1 MRNREL
7 GLFNCIR
14 HKSYTGMLVI
24 ANENKIGWH
33 HDLVRPIDGAF
44 LFGGVEICKE
54 CYRESSRPAN

>member
-1 MRNREL
+1 MFGGNNDMRNREL

-44 LFGGVEICKE
+44 LFGGNAEE
-54 CYRESSRPAN
+54 RF